1 MVGALRTTTWPIC
14 ISGIR
19 DGLAKTLPVLVTI
32 SNVSGTRGAI
42 FRSRA
47 TSDAS
52 IVMLDPVSSQKLY
65 ALPAILT
72 GISGVPTA
80 ETDIGK
86 TADCVRTLSDFR
98 GTFLNAVAHRS
109 ILAGSMRSALGSDD
123 SFRSVVSSSHFS

>member
-1 MVGALRTTTWPIC
+1 M
-14 ISGIR
+14 S
-19 DGLAKTLPVLVTI
+19 DGLAVTLPVLVTI
-32 SNVSGTRGAI
+32 SRVSGTRGTI

-80 ETDIGK
+80 ETDIGSS
-86 TADCVRTLSDFR
+86 ADCERNVSDFG
-98 GTFLNAVAHRS
+98 GTSLNAVAHRS
-109 ILAGSMRSALGSDD
+109 MLARSLRSAFGSDD
-123 SFRSVVSSSHFS
+123 SFRNAASTAHFS